1 MSKKIIS
8 QARFAGGISGD
19 AKEGIKNSFAY
30 SQAIDFRKK
39 PSQFSVLPG
48 ASKTSSGVV
57 TGLVESMVQVANGKR
72 YALDSSGNFYLVS
85 VAGVWSNIANVG
97 SGAAG
102 LIYRADVDRI
112 IMTGT
117 NNASSYYPVS
127 NSPAIEPDKYGRS
140 RSEDSEALR
149 EGGLLTYA
157 PLTAISESGTD
168 KCSITPDIEPMY
180 SIKIYVTAKGTGDW
194 TITVHDDANNNLGS
208 ATVTNAN
215 LTNTTL
221 NEFVFTTPIRMLV
234 KPNARTLHFHVTS
247 TVADGTMQVA
257 TANDLS
263 TADFEM
269 WVDRFVTPNNGLHP
283 AEIFQ
288 QFCVFGN
295 ERYLSVWEPLSDDPT
310 NLEWNRHRLTF
321 PPGYEV
327 CGLATTDEFLAI
339 ACERRST
346 DDSREFQDGK
356 IFFWDGGATTYNYFI
371 DVPEGAP
378 YGIYSYKNLV
388 YYMAGGALWAI
399 AGRKETVKIRTF
411 ANTDS
416 EFSGS
421 ADYTFVNPNMMTT
434 RRGILLMGYPTKTS
448 NQSLEHGVYSFGAIE
463 KNYSNSFG
471 YSYVISTGSKLNT
484 GSNNLRIGMIK
495 NFGDTLYISW
505 RDGSTYGIDIVN
517 NSSAPAT
524 TGTWESLIFD
534 GGLPY
539 KEKLASSVKVNFK
552 TLGDDITITPKYKI
566 DRAASWTLGDAIAS
580 GDSAKLSINKRFKEI
595 QFGIDITCAGADT
608 PEVLSVGLEFD
619 DLSEETQV

>member
-1 MSKKIIS
+1 MKKIIS
-8 QARFAGGISGD
+8 QSRFSGGISGD

-48 ASKTSSGVV
+48 TAKTSSGVV
-57 TGLVESMVQVANGKR
+57 TGLVEAMVQVSNGKR
-72 YALDSSGNFYLVS
+72 YALDASGNFYLIS
-85 VAGVWSNIANVG
+85 TAGVWSNIANVG
-97 SGAAG
+97 TGGAG
-102 LIYRADVDRI
+102 LIYRQDVDRI

-127 NSPAIEPDKYGRS
+127 NSPSIEPDKYGRS
-140 RSEDSEALR
+140 RSEDPEALR
-149 EGGLLTYA
+149 EGGTLTYA
-157 PLTAISESGTD
+157 PITSISESGTD

-194 TITVHDDANNNLGS
+194 TVTVHDDANNNLGS
-208 ATVTNAN
+208 STITNAN
-215 LTNTTL
+215 LTNTAL

-247 TVADGTMQVA
+247 TVADGTMQVT
-257 TANDLS
+257 TANDGS

-269 WVDRFVTPNNGLHP
+269 WADRFVTPNNGLHP

-378 YGIYSYKNLV
+378 YGICSYKNLV

-448 NQSLEHGVYSFGAIE
+448 NQSLEHGVYSWGAIE

-471 YSYVISTGSKLNT
+471 YSYVISTGEKLND
-484 GSNNLRIGMIK
+484 GSNNLRIGMVK

-505 RDGSTYGIDIVN
+505 RDGSDYGVDIVD
-517 NSSAPAT
+517 NSSEPAT

-534 GGLPY
+534 NGLPY
-539 KEKLASSVKVNFK
+539 KEKLALSVKVNFK
-552 TLGDDITITPKYKI
+552 TLGSDITITPKYKI
-566 DRAASWTLGDAIAS
+566 DRESSWQTGDAISS

-595 QFGIDITCAGADT
+595 QFGIDATCAGSDT
-608 PEVLSVGLEFD
+608 PEVISVGLEFD
-619 DLSEETQV
+619 DLSEEIAV